1 MKSWKDI
8 ESARKSF
15 LSEYQALSEQMAVQ
29 SLKNGNKISLK
40 ARIVKMF
47 SFLFKK

>member
-15 LSEYQALSEQMAVQ
+15 LSEYQALSEQMAEQ
-29 SLKNGNKISLK
+29 SLKNGNEISLK
-40 ARIVKMF
+40 ARIVRIF